1 MSFPRFS
8 QLFVAI
14 CPPIFPGD
22 HPRGHGRTAA
32 RGVGR
37 AFGERAE
44 ERLAP
49 GAEAG
54 ARNFR
59 GDLPGSWMN
68 LPGVVPG
75 TLGTWQILVVWFSGR
90 LAKVEPP
97 FFREVDAQRK
107 NLVHWGLCHK
117 S

>member
-1 MSFPRFS
+1 M
-8 QLFVAI
+8 AI

-22 HPRGHGRTAA
+22 HPRGHGRAAA

-54 ARNFR
+54 AT
-59 GDLPGSWMN
+59 GGPPSWMN
-68 LPGVVPG
+68 LPGLVPG

-97 FFREVDAQRK
+97 FFDEVDAQIK
-107 NLVHWGLCHK
+107 NLVHWGLCHN
-117 S
+117 SEGSYI